1 MRFQHTD
8 PHSLELDE
16 MHPLFAGLLADL
28 PRDAARHEEARG
40 RLYPD
45 PAGGTGDEE
54 MRRDWDEHVRPGL
67 AQLFASSRE
76 IVARDVA
83 HLGTDAQDLRLV
95 IPRDHID
102 AWLNALNQARLIIV
116 EENGFTEADLDNREM
131 PDLSTPRG
139 LLLLKV
145 HFYAHLQELLVEE
158 AV

>member
-1 MRFQHTD
+1 MSFQHSD
-8 PHSLELDE
+8 PHTLELGE

-28 PRDAARHEEARG
+28 PRDAARHENSLG

-45 PAGGTGDEE
+45 PSGEGGDEE

-67 AQLFASSRE
+67 EQLFASSRE
-76 IVARDVA
+76 IVERDLA
-83 HLGTDAQDLRLV
+83 CLGKNAKGVHLV

-116 EENGFTEADLDNREM
+116 EENGFTEADLDHREP

-139 LLLLKV
+139 VLLLKV
-145 HFYAHLQELLVEE
+145 HFYAHLQEMLVAE
-158 AV
+158 AA